1 MSMATFPKTTATRR
15 PKPSWKLTTFEI
27 HRRDDGSVKPYR
39 TVLYTPL
46 LESAEMGVGLSP
58 DENARRVAPSFVD
71 GLGAS
76 ADVKPEEV
84 IDFWE
89 NMAATL
95 LGGGTEPEALV
106 RSTRMASTARMRGM
120 LGVVRWRMKQGAALH
135 AALSEFSDVFKPEQI
150 ALAEAGQE
158 LVAEDR
164 GNLLMALA
172 SSMRDQVSRGRKF
185 WATMLDQIISAVMLV
200 LLFFATVLIFAPTFA
215 DMFKSMGLD
224 TPWPYQ
230 LASNI
235 GQFVRAFW
243 MVTLPIFAG
252 AVVAGWILAR
262 KALASAQVQRFF
274 AQWWI
279 TGAVV
284 RGLALARSLPVF
296 AVLHKSGAHP
306 KKTFELAASSAG
318 NALVADF
325 FRNAY
330 ERCIAGETIEDAF
343 MAERL
348 TLGLEDGRRLA
359 GKIEAGSKLGN
370 LEGLL
375 RALSREFSEAAVA
388 RIEALPQVIK
398 PLNYLIMGV
407 VIAGIAALM
416 AMPSVLALEKTLK
429 AQSIQAKQRIEQ
441 QVQASKE
448 ANPPARPAQ

>member
-1 MSMATFPKTTATRR
+1 MSMATSSKLASVRDPKF
-15 PKPSWKLTTFEI
+15 SWKLTTFEI

-39 TVLYTPL
+39 TALYTPL
-46 LESAEMGVGLSP
+46 VESAEMGVGLSP
-58 DENARRVAPSFVD
+58 DENARRVMPSFID

-76 ADVKPEEV
+76 AKVKPEEV

-89 NMAATL
+89 NVAATL

-106 RSTRMASTARMRGM
+106 RSTRMASTARMRGI
-120 LGVVRWRMKQGAALH
+120 LGVIRWRMKQGAALH
-135 AALSEFSDVFKPEQI
+135 AALAEFSDVFKPEQI

-158 LVAEDR
+158 LIAEDR

-172 SSMRDQVSRGRKF
+172 TSMREQVSRGRKF
-185 WATMLDQIISAVMLV
+185 WSTMLDQIISAVMLV
-200 LLFFATVLIFAPTFA
+200 ILLFATVLIFAPTFA

-235 GQFVRAFW
+235 GQFIRTFW
-243 MVTLPIFAG
+243 MVALPAFAG
-252 AVVAGWILAR
+252 VVAAGLVLTR
-262 KALASAQVQRFF
+262 QTLASTRVQRFF
-274 AQWWI
+274 AQWRI
-279 TGAVV
+279 TGPVV

-318 NALVADF
+318 NDLVAGF

-330 ERCIAGETIEDAF
+330 ERCVAGETIEDAF

-375 RALSREFSEAAVA
+375 RALAREFSEAAVA

-398 PLNYLIMGV
+398 PINYLVMGV

-441 QVQASKE
+441 QVRISKD
-448 ANPPARPAQ
+448 ANQQPHTAP

>member
-1 MSMATFPKTTATRR
+1 MSMATSSKLASVRDPKF
-15 PKPSWKLTTFEI
+15 SWKLTTFEI

-39 TVLYTPL
+39 TALYTPL
-46 LESAEMGVGLSP
+46 VESAEMGVGLSP
-58 DENARRVAPSFVD
+58 DENARRVTPSFID

-76 ADVKPEEV
+76 AKVKPEEV

-89 NMAATL
+89 NVAATL

-106 RSTRMASTARMRGM
+106 RSTRMASTARMRGI
-120 LGVVRWRMKQGAALH
+120 LGVIRWRMKQGAALH
-135 AALSEFSDVFKPEQI
+135 AALAEFSDVFKPEQI

-158 LVAEDR
+158 LIAEDR

-172 SSMRDQVSRGRKF
+172 TSMREQVSRGRKF
-185 WATMLDQIISAVMLV
+185 WSTMLDQIISAVMLV
-200 LLFFATVLIFAPTFA
+200 ILLFATVLIFAPTFA

-235 GQFVRAFW
+235 GQFIRTFW
-243 MVTLPIFAG
+243 MVALPAFAG
-252 AVVAGWILAR
+252 VVAAGLVLTR
-262 KALASAQVQRFF
+262 QTLASTRVQRFF
-274 AQWWI
+274 AQWRI
-279 TGAVV
+279 TGPVV

>member
-1 MSMATFPKTTATRR
+1 MNITFPSKTTALRR
-15 PKPSWKLTTFEI
+15 PKPAWKLTTFEI
-27 HRRDDGSVKPYR
+27 HRRDDSSVKPYR

-46 LESAEMGVGLSP
+46 LESAEMGVGHSP
-58 DENARRVAPSFVD
+58 DENVRRVTPSFVD

-89 NMAATL
+89 NVAATL

-106 RSTRMASTARMRGM
+106 RSTRMASTARMRGI
-120 LGVVRWRMKQGAALH
+120 LGVIRWRMKQGAALH
-135 AALSEFSDVFKPEQI
+135 AALAEFSDVFNPEQI

-185 WATMLDQIISAVMLV
+185 WSTMLDQVISAAMLV
-200 LLFFATVLIFAPTFA
+200 ILLFATVLIFAPTFA

-230 LASNI
+230 LASNM
-235 GQFVRAFW
+235 GQFVRSFW
-243 MVTLPIFAG
+243 MVALPVFAG
-252 AVVAGWILAR
+252 AVVAGWMLTR
-262 KALASAQVQRFF
+262 KAFASAQVQRFF

-279 TGAVV
+279 TGPVV

-306 KKTFELAASSAG
+306 KKMFELAAASAG

-325 FRNAY
+325 FRNAF
-330 ERCIAGETIEDAF
+330 ERCVAGETIEDAF

-375 RALSREFSEAAVA
+375 RALSREFSEAAVT
-388 RIEALPQVIK
+388 RIEALPQLIK
-398 PLNYLIMGV
+398 PINYLIMGV

-441 QVQASKE
+441 QVQSSKE
-448 ANPPARPAQ
+448 ANQQTHSTK

>member
-1 MSMATFPKTTATRR
+1 MSMATSSKLASVRDPKF
-15 PKPSWKLTTFEI
+15 SWKLTTFEI

-39 TVLYTPL
+39 TALYTPL
-46 LESAEMGVGLSP
+46 VESAEMGVGLSP
-58 DENARRVAPSFVD
+58 DENARRVTPSFID

-76 ADVKPEEV
+76 AKVKPEEV

-89 NMAATL
+89 NVAATL

-106 RSTRMASTARMRGM
+106 RSTRMASTARMRGI
-120 LGVVRWRMKQGAALH
+120 LGVIRWRMKQGAALH
-135 AALSEFSDVFKPEQI
+135 AALAEFSDVFKPEQI

-158 LVAEDR
+158 LIAEDR

-172 SSMRDQVSRGRKF
+172 TSMREQVSRGRKF
-185 WATMLDQIISAVMLV
+185 WSTMLDQIISAVMLV
-200 LLFFATVLIFAPTFA
+200 ILLFATVLIFAPTFA

-235 GQFVRAFW
+235 GQFIRTFW
-243 MVTLPIFAG
+243 MVALPAFAG
-252 AVVAGWILAR
+252 VVAAGLVLTR
-262 KALASAQVQRFF
+262 QTLASTRVQRFF
-274 AQWWI
+274 AQWRI
-279 TGAVV
+279 TGPVV

-448 ANPPARPAQ
+448 ANPPAHPAQ

>member
-1 MSMATFPKTTATRR
+1 MATSSKLASVRDPKF
-15 PKPSWKLTTFEI
+15 SWKLTTFEI

-39 TVLYTPL
+39 TALYTPL
-46 LESAEMGVGLSP
+46 VESAEMGVGLSP
-58 DENARRVAPSFVD
+58 DENARRVTPSFID

-76 ADVKPEEV
+76 AKVKPEEV

-89 NMAATL
+89 NVAATL

-106 RSTRMASTARMRGM
+106 RSTRMASTARMRGI
-120 LGVVRWRMKQGAALH
+120 LGVIRWRMKQGAALH
-135 AALSEFSDVFKPEQI
+135 AALAEFSDVFKPEQI

-158 LVAEDR
+158 LIAEDR

-172 SSMRDQVSRGRKF
+172 TSMREQVSRGRKF
-185 WATMLDQIISAVMLV
+185 WSTMLDQIISAVMLV
-200 LLFFATVLIFAPTFA
+200 ILLFATVLIFAPTFA

-235 GQFVRAFW
+235 GQFIRTFW
-243 MVTLPIFAG
+243 MVALPAFAG
-252 AVVAGWILAR
+252 VVAAGLVLTR
-262 KALASAQVQRFF
+262 QTLASTRVQRFF
-274 AQWWI
+274 AQWRI
-279 TGAVV
+279 TGPVV